1 MKCAYYKLLFFLW
14 SSFIIN
20 CGGGGGGGD
29 VPLPVTGRV
38 GETVT
43 LTPRLTLTH
52 PIDRVTWIFHFN
64 GKIIILAEF
73 RDQNFI
79 RVNNNY
85 FPNRLEGSNSGTAL
99 LIRELRM
106 EDSGIFTAR
115 FLVNGERR
123 EISYILTIFDPVPT
137 PDIKM
142 EMEQISPDW
151 CNFTLHCSAPTNPSA
166 LSYSWM
172 YRHKGR
178 YQPYPNGTT
187 IRVSLQPESWDG
199 EYLCLVQNPADQKNV
214 SIAPREFCPH
224 TRLTKAT
231 TDKSCGMKLYMYLP
245 ILTALSVS
253 VAALIIVTRTKGEEQ
268 N

>member
-1 MKCAYYKLLFFLW
+1 
-14 SSFIIN
+14 
-20 CGGGGGGGD
+20 
-29 VPLPVTGRV
+29 
-38 GETVT
+38 
-43 LTPRLTLTH
+43 
-52 PIDRVTWIFHFN
+52 
-64 GKIIILAEF
+64 
-73 RDQNFI
+73 
-79 RVNNNY
+79 
-85 FPNRLEGSNSGTAL
+85 
-99 LIRELRM
+99 M

-231 TDKSCGMKLYMYLP
+231 TGGYNSRSVGVIFLVDEYLLSCIMSEPCWHQCVKLLP
-245 ILTALSVS
+245 
-253 VAALIIVTRTKGEEQ
+253 VTGSSPFQDRGGSRPFIFFFLLLFIRFDRYNKIQ
-268 N
+268 HH